1 MKKRFSAKP
10 LFTGSIRDT
19 AVCETEVLAEASK
32 LFFKPI
38 GKKKHPSPEKNE
50 GSTDNMRP

>member
-1 MKKRFSAKP
+1 MEKRLSAEP

-32 LFFKPI
+32 LLIKPT
-38 GKKKHPSPEKNE
+38 GKKKHPRHEKRQ